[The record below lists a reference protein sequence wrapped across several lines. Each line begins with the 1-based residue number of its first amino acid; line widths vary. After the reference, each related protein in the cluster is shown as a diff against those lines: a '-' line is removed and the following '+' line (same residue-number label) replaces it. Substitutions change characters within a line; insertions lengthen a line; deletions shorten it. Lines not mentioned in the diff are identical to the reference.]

1 MDENLSLDILY
12 GDEYVPEELYQLVRH
27 GLCSQLDIRLHELS
41 HSIEYIT
48 ALRWY
53 NQEQLSL
60 LMVAALNGYDNIVR
74 VLLTHCDPMHHI
86 ELKGQIT
93 VSNGICIEGATAL
106 YCACYRGHFTVAK
119 TLIELGHAN
128 PNADTYD
135 YPKCPL
141 LIYAT
146 SMDRL
151 DIVRFLIENRYSD
164 VNETKSTDIDQ
175 CTALI
180 WASHRGYPVLVK
192 YLIKHGADVN
202 YSCPSE
208 YLTAQTP
215 ICCATLR
222 GHVGSVRLL
231 YNAGADTNIKNNSGE
246 TLLMTAVRHK
256 YYSIIAFLLKQSI
269 NTIEDLELAICS
281 LIDIS
286 SSNEK
291 MTLTLELLKFTL
303 RKRQS
308 MHIQKVCIE
317 PMAAYNYEQECQTVD
332 ELNAIKDDRYRI
344 YIETLLIRER
354 LFLSRK
360 DIAIMKPLHAYGD
373 MLVDKKE
380 FDKCLEVWIH
390 MFYLYQQMKLETILH
405 RFVWLFCRMLT
416 AKHIIPVER
425 FLRVCQ
431 LIFEPSQMEDKTV
444 TLGNALFLVIIATK
458 VMIFSYLI

>member
-1 MDENLSLDILY
+1 
-12 GDEYVPEELYQLVRH
+12 
-27 GLCSQLDIRLHELS
+27 
-41 HSIEYIT
+41 
-48 ALRWY
+48 
-53 NQEQLSL
+53 
-60 LMVAALNGYDNIVR
+60 
-74 VLLTHCDPMHHI
+74 
-86 ELKGQIT
+86 
-93 VSNGICIEGATAL
+93 
-106 YCACYRGHFTVAK
+106 
-119 TLIELGHAN
+119 
-128 PNADTYD
+128 
-135 YPKCPL
+135 
-141 LIYAT
+141 
-146 SMDRL
+146 
-151 DIVRFLIENRYSD
+151 
-164 VNETKSTDIDQ
+164 
-175 CTALI
+175 
-180 WASHRGYPVLVK
+180 
-192 YLIKHGADVN
+192 LIKHGADVN

-344 YIETLLIRER
+344 YVETLLIRER

-416 AKHIIPVER
+416 AKHIIPVEG

-431 LIFEPSQMEDKTV
+431 LIFEPSQREDKTV